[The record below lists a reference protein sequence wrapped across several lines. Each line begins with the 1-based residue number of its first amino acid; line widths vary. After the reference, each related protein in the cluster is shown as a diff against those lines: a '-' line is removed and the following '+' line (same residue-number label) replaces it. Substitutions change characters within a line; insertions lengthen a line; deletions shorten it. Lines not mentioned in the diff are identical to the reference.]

1 MTEAGEFTV
10 GEVATMTGLSTHT
23 IRAWER
29 RHGALAPS
37 RTAARQRRYSREDVD
52 FLLRVKQLTRAG
64 GRSVKVA
71 IEEARGN
78 VPLEPAIVAT
88 APPAVLDT
96 TTSIWRS
103 VADFLPLL
111 VAILDTRGRIIDCNI
126 PLVRAVGKLRSE
138 VRQMRFVDLIDPHD
152 RAKAARIYRP
162 PLRPHPS
169 WELNVKMAGLQA
181 LYSFDCRPVREG
193 ERWVIACIG
202 RDLTHAGVEI
212 WPQDGQVAT
221 RPPV

>member
-1 MTEAGEFTV
+1 MRDGGEFTV

-78 VPLEPAIVAT
+78 LPAEPPIVST
-88 APPAVLDT
+88 AAAAVLEST
-96 TTSIWRS
+96 TVWRS

-111 VAILDTRGRIIDCNI
+111 VAILDTKGRIIDCNI

-138 VRQMRFVDLIDPHD
+138 VRMLRFVDLIDPHD
-152 RAKAARIYRP
+152 RAKAVRIYRP
-162 PLRPHPS
+162 PLRPYPS
-169 WELNVKMAGLQA
+169 WELNVKTPGLQA
-181 LYSFDCRPVREG
+181 LYSFDCRPLREG
-193 ERWVIACIG
+193 ERWVIVCIG
-202 RDLTHAGVEI
+202 RDLTRAGDDI
-212 WPQDGQVAT
+212 WPGNGPPAQ
-221 RPPV
+221 PPV

>member
-1 MTEAGEFTV
+1 MKDQGEFTV
-10 GEVATMTGLSTHT
+10 GEVATMAGLSTHT

-64 GRSVKVA
+64 GRSIKVA
-71 IEEARGN
+71 IEEARGT
-78 VPLEPAIVAT
+78 VPLEPAILSNA
-88 APPAVLDT
+88 APAILES

-103 VADFLPLL
+103 VADFLPLI

-126 PLVRAVGKLRSE
+126 PLVRAIGKLRSE

-169 WELNVKMAGLQA
+169 WELNVRTAGLQA

-193 ERWVIACIG
+193 ERWVITCIG
-202 RDLTHAGVEI
+202 RDLTQAGAEI
-212 WPQDGQVAT
+212 WPPDGE
-221 RPPV
+221 PPSRQPI

>member
-1 MTEAGEFTV
+1 MNEGGEFTV

-29 RHGALAPS
+29 RHGALAPL

-78 VPLEPAIVAT
+78 VPTEPPIVSKVA
-88 APPAVLDT
+88 PAVLES
-96 TTSIWRS
+96 TSVWRS

-111 VAILDTRGRIIDCNI
+111 VAILDTQGRIVDCNI

-169 WELNVKMAGLQA
+169 WELNVKTAGLQA
-181 LYSFDCRPVREG
+181 LYSFDCRPLREG
-193 ERWVIACIG
+193 ERWVITCIG
-202 RDLTHAGVEI
+202 RDLTHAGAEI
-212 WPQDGQVAT
+212 WPGDGPVAGGS
-221 RPPV
+221 RV

>member
-1 MTEAGEFTV
+1 MKDGGEFTV

-37 RTAARQRRYSREDVD
+37 RTATRQRRYSREEVD

-64 GRSVKVA
+64 GRSLKVA

-78 VPLEPAIVAT
+78 VPLEPAMVAS
-88 APPAVLDT
+88 APPAVFES

-111 VAILDTRGRIIDCNI
+111 VAIVDTRGRIIDCNI

-169 WELNVKMAGLQA
+169 WELNVRTAGLQA

-193 ERWVIACIG
+193 ERWVITCIG
-202 RDLTHAGVEI
+202 RDLTRAGLEI
-212 WPQDGQVAT
+212 WPPGGQPGAGA
-221 RPPV
+221 PV